1 MDWWSINKK
10 KQRPHGYGYG
20 ARDEGYNGY
29 GLIRG
34 GVMETFLLTR
44 KRGGALKAK
53 ETPKVEIMIQGLCEI
68 SRNLHCLEDG
78 RPHQVVER

>member
-10 KQRPHGYGYG
+10 KPHGYGYG

-34 GVMETFLLTR
+34 GLMETFQLTR
-44 KRGGALKAK
+44 KRGRGALKAK

-68 SRNLHCLEDG
+68 GRNLHCLVDG